1 MKFSQNIVVGLVFFA
16 GLALLLHFTVI
27 ADPEALE
34 GIGITRGTAGAD
46 GDQRVFHVTFD
57 NAGNMSPGTPVKAS
71 GMKIG
76 TVKDLDFNPKNGKV
90 DVTMEI
96 WEPDLKLYPNHKF
109 TVKPESALGGQ
120 YVDLEIGDTTA
131 DPLTEKQ
138 EKESLSGGTTQDDA
152 LNAVAK
158 MVEENRP
165 NLRQAIDNIRRVTDD
180 LANGRG
186 TLGALITE
194 RQLYDELDQL
204 VDEVRQT
211 VTMARD
217 GDGSV
222 AKFLRDP
229 KVYDE
234 ISAAAENVREIT
246 RKINEGEGSIGPL
259 VNDDAAYQ
267 DLRRALA
274 NLDETL
280 VSVRNLVSKAER
292 GEGTIGA
299 LFNDRSLYD
308 NFNTAA
314 RNISEVSSKLN
325 SGQGTLG
332 RLLTDDELYQGL
344 LATVGNIKE
353 VSEDVNRGRGT
364 VGKLVKDETLYFELR
379 KAVRSITASVED
391 AREQAPVSL
400 FTSIIFNA
408 F

>member
-1 MKFSQNIVVGLVFFA
+1 MKFTQNVVVGLVFFA
-16 GLALLLHFTVI
+16 GLALLLYFTVI
-27 ADPEALE
+27 ADPDIVNKILDRDEVA
-34 GIGITRGTAGAD
+34 AGNK
-46 GDQRVFHVTFD
+46 VIKVTFD
-57 NAGNMSPGTPVKAS
+57 DAGSMSEGTPVKAS

-76 TVKDLDFNPKNGKV
+76 TVKALDFNPKNGKV
-90 DVTMEI
+90 DVTLEI
-96 WEPDLKLYPNHKF
+96 WEKDLQLYPNHKF

-120 YVDLEIGDTTA
+120 YVDVEIGNTTA
-131 DPLTEKQ
+131 SPVS
-138 EKESLSGGTTQDDA
+138 EKEVSEGTTQEDA
-152 LNAVAK
+152 LGAVAQ

-165 NLRQAIDNIRRVTDD
+165 NLRQAIENIRRVTDD

-194 RQLYDELDQL
+194 RQLYEELEQL

-217 GDGSV
+217 GEGTIG
-222 AKFLRDP
+222 KLIKDP

-246 RKINEGEGSIGPL
+246 RKINQGEGSIGPL

-267 DLRRALA
+267 DLRKALA
-274 NLDETL
+274 TLEETL
-280 VSVRNLVSKAER
+280 GGVRNLVAKAER
-292 GEGTIGA
+292 GEGTVGK
-299 LFNDRSLYD
+299 LFNDPSLYD
-308 NFNTAA
+308 NFNDAA
-314 RNISEVSSKLN
+314 RNISAVSQKLN

-353 VSEDVNRGRGT
+353 VSDDVNRGRGT
-364 VGKLVKDETLYFELR
+364 IGKLVKDETLYFELR